1 MEVYVNRVLGDT
13 NQIVH
18 PHLTDKKVE
27 INYVYTLNGIVNKI
41 IGFEDLLEKGE
52 IKEIFQYRNQGCI
65 TEKMTTSSD
74 RVLGFL
80 IEADTVEDLQAL
92 RRDIVKSVD
101 IKNEFGQSIMYKK
114 CFYSEC

>member
-1 MEVYVNRVLGDT
+1 
-13 NQIVH
+13 
-18 PHLTDKKVE
+18 
-27 INYVYTLNGIVNKI
+27 
-41 IGFEDLLEKGE
+41 
-52 IKEIFQYRNQGCI
+52 
-65 TEKMTTSSD
+65 MTTSSD